1 MGILEKLENGSLE
14 KRPWWQL
21 INFYRLTGL
30 VLIWLSSWIFM
41 MPFHIETTAPI
52 FEDLWGTIA
61 SAFGVVKR
69 VNVKI
74 QQTPDLLSGLFS
86 LVLIIILQLRG
97 IFSVLDETVKQQDK
111 RNNEFLFIL
120 LNIISILVHTLFFT
134 IIVKIFLFPDI
145 GDSSI
150 VQNMKKDIAI
160 TIFMTF
166 CITGMVL
173 GAQSIAKLL
182 MLLLFGVAIFKN
194 ITTISSAFGVY
205 GFIAF
210 MLAAIGFYL
219 EFYAMGFNK
228 EKFLLDMKF
237 LSGKY
242 ETLLRQSNTEMK
254 SIKTSV
260 KKTVKAIKNPT
271 KLIK

>member
-1 MGILEKLENGSLE
+1 MI
-14 KRPWWQL
+14 
-21 INFYRLTGL
+21 
-30 VLIWLSSWIFM
+30 
-41 MPFHIETTAPI
+41 PFHIETTAPVY
-52 FEDLWGTIA
+52 ENLWGTIA
-61 SAFGVVKR
+61 SAFGIVKR
-69 VNVKI
+69 VNVKV
-74 QQTPDLLSGLFS
+74 QQTPDLISGLFS
-86 LVLIIILQLRG
+86 LILIIILQLRG
-97 IFSVLDETVKQQDK
+97 VFSVLDETVKQKDRK
-111 RNNEFLFIL
+111 NNEFLFIL

-134 IIVKIFLFPDI
+134 IIIKMFLFPDV

-166 CITGMVL
+166 CVTGMIL

-182 MLLLFGVAIFKN
+182 MLLLFGVSIFKN
-194 ITTISSAFGVY
+194 ITTISASFGFY
-205 GFIAF
+205 GFVAI
-210 MLAAIGFYL
+210 MLATIGFYL

-228 EKFLLDMKF
+228 EKFILDMKF

-242 ETLLRQSNTEMK
+242 ETLLHQSNTEMK